1 MYSLLGPAGKV
12 QQSLCC
18 GLPSRS
24 SDWHV
29 LFRWRERLSSERWQA
44 GSRFWPVVAGSC
56 PSRAANAGA
65 DHGGVVPGAQ
75 QVDERLWTPTRTAQ
89 AGASR
94 ATSPGAGC
102 WGAGAVLLRPG
113 AADHEVVEA
122 SVDAG
127 GQAGI
132 AEGTRVAAAEERRAL
147 EGALAGDALQ
157 AGCVKVVASRA
168 RPAGVHRHAL
178 GGGGGSG
185 GAEEDRGRRVPWR
198 HLNLGG

>member
-1 MYSLLGPAGKV
+1 MDPNEDSAGRGLEGNQPWRGSLQHLQRRDGACAADAAPA
-12 QQSLCC
+12 
-18 GLPSRS
+18 
-24 SDWHV
+24 
-29 LFRWRERLSSERWQA
+29 
-44 GSRFWPVVAGSC
+44 
-56 PSRAANAGA
+56 
-65 DHGGVVPGAQ
+65 
-75 QVDERLWTPTRTAQ
+75 
-89 AGASR
+89 
-94 ATSPGAGC
+94 GAGC

-132 AEGTRVAAAEERRAL
+132 AEGARVAAAEERRAL

>member
-1 MYSLLGPAGKV
+1 MLQQPFPCWLKLGVVEAMFSLLGPAGKV

-29 LFRWRERLSSERWQA
+29 LFRWRERLSSERWPA

-94 ATSPGAGC
+94 ATSPGVGPSSTCSAVTGLAPPMPPQPVPAAGVQERSC
-102 WGAGAVLLRPG
+102 
-113 AADHEVVEA
+113 
-122 SVDAG
+122 S
-127 GQAGI
+127 GQAPPT
-132 AEGTRVAAAEERRAL
+132 TRL
-147 EGALAGDALQ
+147 
-157 AGCVKVVASRA
+157 
-168 RPAGVHRHAL
+168 
-178 GGGGGSG
+178 
-185 GAEEDRGRRVPWR
+185 
-198 HLNLGG
+198 